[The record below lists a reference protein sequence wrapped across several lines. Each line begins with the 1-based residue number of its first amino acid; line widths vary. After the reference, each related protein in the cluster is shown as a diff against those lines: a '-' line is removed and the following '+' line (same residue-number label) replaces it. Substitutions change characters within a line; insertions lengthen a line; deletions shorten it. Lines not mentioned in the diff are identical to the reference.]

1 MKDRQRRNP
10 THARKAPRRL
20 DEEWLRW
27 LRLNV
32 TRGCSKEELR
42 SILLSNG
49 FDGRAV
55 QEAFDQVGTNPLP
68 SQPPTSRVEL
78 GIPNATRFPSPE
90 IELYTAEDF
99 LNPAECAELTS
110 LIVANLRRSTVS
122 TPPTGEADKAFRT
135 SRTCDLV
142 GGQDAVLALDSKICQ
157 SLGVAPAFAEPSQG
171 QCYEVGQ
178 EFKAHTDFFK
188 EYELERFST
197 PTLGQR
203 TWTFMIYLNE
213 PQGGG
218 ETRFVEVDL
227 TVKPKLGMAV
237 LWNNLLPSGKP
248 NYFTRHQGMPVT
260 AGMKAIITKWFRMP
274 VEKRAAAAHGS

>member
-1 MKDRQRRNP
+1 MNDRQRRNP
-10 THARKAPRRL
+10 THTKRAPRRL

-32 TRGCSKEELR
+32 TRGCSREELR
-42 SILLSNG
+42 TILLSNG
-49 FDGRAV
+49 FEERAV
-55 QEAFDQVGTNPLP
+55 REAFEQVGTSPLP
-68 SQPPTSRVEL
+68 SRLPPSLVEPK
-78 GIPNATRFPSPE
+78 IPNATRFPSPD
-90 IELYTAEDF
+90 IELYTAEGF
-99 LNPAECAELTS
+99 LNPVECAELAS
-110 LIVANLRRSTVS
+110 LIVANLRQSTIS

-142 GGQDAVLALDSKICQ
+142 GGQDAVLALDSKICH
-157 SLGVAPAFAEPSQG
+157 SLGVDPALGEPTQG

-178 EFKAHTDFFK
+178 EFKPHTDFFK
-188 EYELERFST
+188 EYELDRFST

-203 TWTFMIYLNE
+203 TWTFMVYLTE
-213 PQGGG
+213 PQSGG

-260 AGMKAIITKWFRMP
+260 HGMKVIITKWFRRP
-274 VEKRAAAAHGS
+274 VETR

>member
-1 MKDRQRRNP
+1 MGKGGTRHTKRSHSSNSA
-10 THARKAPRRL
+10 TPRRL

-27 LRLNV
+27 LQLNV
-32 TRGCSKEELR
+32 ARGCSKEELR
-42 SILLSNG
+42 NILLSNG
-49 FDGRAV
+49 FGERSV
-55 QEAFDQVGTNPLP
+55 QEAFERIETGQLP
-68 SQPPTSRVEL
+68 SRLPPYRAEL
-78 GIPNATRFPSPE
+78 NIPNAIRFPSPE

-99 LNPAECAELTS
+99 LSPVESAELTS
-110 LIVANLRRSTVS
+110 LIVANLRQSTIS
-122 TPPTGEADKAFRT
+122 APPTGEADKAFRT

-157 SLGVAPAFAEPSQG
+157 SLGVDPAFAEPTQG

-178 EFKAHTDFFK
+178 EFKEHTDFFK
-188 EYELERFST
+188 AYELDRFST

-203 TWTFMIYLNE
+203 TWTFMVYLNE
-213 PQGGG
+213 PQSGG

-237 LWNNLLPSGKP
+237 LWNNLLPSGNP

-260 AGMKAIITKWFRMP
+260 AGMKVIITKWFRMP
-274 VEKRAAAAHGS
+274 VETRAA